1 MPRLALSHS
10 TMMED
15 NEREQSAVDRF
26 IMDRID
32 SVPHLEALLLIW
44 RDRNQASFAEK
55 LAKQLWV
62 RADVANNILQDL
74 ARDGFLDVGS
84 KSGEYI
90 YGADPETDRLVGL
103 VNETYQRE
111 LIRISTMI
119 HSKPSAAV
127 REFAR
132 AFRLKKEE

>member
-1 MPRLALSHS
+1 
-10 TMMED
+10 
-15 NEREQSAVDRF
+15 
-26 IMDRID
+26 MDRID

-44 RDRNQASFAEK
+44 RDRGQASSATK

-62 RADVANNILQDL
+62 TPDVAKKILQDL
-74 ARDGFLDVGS
+74 ARDSFLDVES
-84 KSGEYI
+84 KTGEYI
-90 YGADPETDRLVGL
+90 YRTDPETDRLISL
-103 VNETYQRE
+103 TNETYQRE
-111 LIRISTMI
+111 LIRVSTMI